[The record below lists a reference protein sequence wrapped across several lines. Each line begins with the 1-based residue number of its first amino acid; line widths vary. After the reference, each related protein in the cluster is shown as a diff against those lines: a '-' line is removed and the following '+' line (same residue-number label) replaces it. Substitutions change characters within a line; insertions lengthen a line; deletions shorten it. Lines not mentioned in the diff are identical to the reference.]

1 MKVSILFVL
10 LTVMLGSAVSASATT
25 STKINK
31 LSKGEDNELTKGGKY
46 TGNFKDGIKDGLG
59 SMGFITGARYE
70 GMWSQGR
77 MHGKGLY
84 IWADGR
90 RYEGEWVRGER
101 HGAGMST
108 MANGEKHE
116 GGYIHNQMN
125 GAGWWRFTSGKVRPG
140 EWRDDKLLRWTGP
153 EQFEAQMKAKRLLKD
168 RK

>member
-1 MKVSILFVL
+1 M
-10 LTVMLGSAVSASATT
+10 GRAAC
-25 STKINK
+25 
-31 LSKGEDNELTKGGKY
+31 SKN
-46 TGNFKDGIKDGLG
+46 
-59 SMGFITGARYE
+59 
-70 GMWSQGR
+70 
-77 MHGKGLY
+77 Y
-84 IWADGR
+84 IWTDGR
-90 RYEGEWVRGER
+90 REGSGSVATPR
-101 HGAGMST
+101 HGIST